1 MVRFLADNP
10 LLLVFAVVAIGS
22 GAGALQVRGV
32 SLGPAAALFAGLAPG
47 AVDVRLTSPAILAGL
62 QTLGLVLFTYTVGLA
77 SGPGFVAGLRRA
89 GGRIVVV
96 VVGLVTVLA
105 GGAALT
111 ARAFGFGPAER
122 AGLFAGSTTNTPA
135 LQAAIDRLGPGH
147 GNPVVAYSLA
157 YPSAVIAMLVATT
170 LLLRRRAGGG
180 VTAADT
186 PAPPLVNWTVRVA
199 HPDLPP
205 LVDLRVSD
213 GAPLTFSRYERAG
226 HVDVATNEVCLQP
239 DDLVVVV
246 GDEAAVARFCARAG
260 ERSDRHLALDRRAID
275 MRRMVVSD
283 RSLAGS
289 RVADLDLSGRF
300 GATIT
305 RVRRGDADLLATDD
319 LVLQLGDRVRVVA
332 PVDRLAAVARA
343 VGDSDRSLAEL
354 DALGFAGGIAL
365 GLALGAL
372 SIPLP
377 GHVTLELGP
386 GGGPLVVG
394 LLLGFVARVGPVT
407 FQPPQAANL
416 TVRQLGVTIFLAC
429 AGLRSGATF
438 AAAVQTRTGA
448 ELALAGALL
457 AAAFATA
464 VALASRQLLRQGA
477 VESSGTLAGVETQP
491 AALAYASARTAG
503 DERVAAAYALAFP
516 LAMITKIIAVQFLA

>member
-1 MVRFLADNP
+1 
-10 LLLVFAVVAIGS
+10 
-22 GAGALQVRGV
+22 
-32 SLGPAAALFAGLAPG
+32 
-47 AVDVRLTSPAILAGL
+47 
-62 QTLGLVLFTYTVGLA
+62 
-77 SGPGFVAGLRRA
+77 
-89 GGRIVVV
+89 
-96 VVGLVTVLA
+96 
-105 GGAALT
+105 
-111 ARAFGFGPAER
+111 
-122 AGLFAGSTTNTPA
+122 
-135 LQAAIDRLGPGH
+135 
-147 GNPVVAYSLA
+147 
-157 YPSAVIAMLVATT
+157 
-170 LLLRRRAGGG
+170 
-180 VTAADT
+180 
-186 PAPPLVNWTVRVA
+186 
-199 HPDLPP
+199 
-205 LVDLRVSD
+205 
-213 GAPLTFSRYERAG
+213 
-226 HVDVATNEVCLQP
+226 
-239 DDLVVVV
+239 
-246 GDEAAVARFCARAG
+246 
-260 ERSDRHLALDRRAID
+260 

-464 VALASRQLLRQGA
+464 VALASRRLLRQGA

-516 LAMITKIIAVQFLA
+516 LAMIAKIIAVQFLV